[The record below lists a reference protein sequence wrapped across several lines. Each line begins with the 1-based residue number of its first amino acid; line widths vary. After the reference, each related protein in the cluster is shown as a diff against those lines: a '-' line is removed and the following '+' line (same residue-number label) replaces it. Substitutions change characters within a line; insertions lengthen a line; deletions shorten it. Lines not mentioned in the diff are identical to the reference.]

1 MKFLTKT
8 FSEIKMAKNE
18 PMTGIILAGGKSTRF
33 NGKNKAFF
41 KIGNEII
48 IENIIKKLSSIFD
61 DVVIVANDFKLPN
74 YPVRIVKD
82 IYPGKGPLGG
92 IYTGLVN
99 SNTKYNFVV
108 ACDMPFLNLEL
119 IEHIK
124 NECRDDE
131 DFDIIVPKL
140 GTHYE
145 PLHAIYSKNCITCIE
160 KQIRQDNLKIT
171 ELFKYVKIKEIPE
184 QIIKRFDPQLLSFF
198 NVNTPLNYR
207 KALKIV
213 VDGRER

>member
-1 MKFLTKT
+1 
-8 FSEIKMAKNE
+8 MAEKE
-18 PMTGIILAGGKSTRF
+18 PMTGIILAGGRSTRF

-41 KIGNEII
+41 KINNETI

-61 DVVIVANDFKLPN
+61 DVVIVANDFELPN
-74 YPVRIVKD
+74 YLVKVVKD
-82 IYPGKGPLGG
+82 IHPGKGPLGG

-119 IEHIK
+119 IEYIK

-131 DFDIIVPKL
+131 GFDIIVPKL
-140 GTHYE
+140 ETHYE
-145 PLHAIYSKNCITCIE
+145 PLHAIYSKDCITYIE
-160 KQIRQDNLKIT
+160 KQLRQDNLKIT
-171 ELFKYVKIKEIPE
+171 DFFKYVKIKEIPE

-198 NVNTPLNYR
+198 NVNTPPNYR
-207 KALKIV
+207 KALKIAA
-213 VDGRER
+213 DRRER